1 MSEKT
6 IDIKQEKIT
15 SVFPDEILYNPFPGL
30 RPFGVEE
37 SHLFFGREGQSDEVL
52 MKLAKNR
59 FIAVLGA
66 SGSGK
71 SSLMYCGV
79 IPILYGGFMAQAGS
93 NWKIIVTRPG
103 SGPIDNLAESLLV
116 KDRNYAHADEEG
128 KKIRRTITS
137 TVLRSSSLGLIESV
151 QQLKKDKNEN
161 VLLLVDQFEELFRYK
176 KNEEGST
183 NESLAF
189 VNLLLEAARQQHTGI
204 YVCLTMRSDFIGD
217 CAQFPELT
225 KFINDS
231 NYLIPQMNREQKRLA
246 IIGPV
251 AVGGGHISPRLVQ
264 QLMND
269 LGDNPDQLPILQHSL
284 MRTWNYWTE
293 QRETGEAIDLRHYD
307 AIGRMAEALS
317 QHANEAYDELDD
329 HQKKICESLF
339 KSLTEKGNND
349 YGIRRPTRLGVIA
362 AIAGVKIEEV
372 IPVVDCF
379 RAKGRSLIMPPSGV
393 PLTATTVVDISHES
407 LMRIWARLKNW
418 VEEESESVAMYQRLS
433 EAASMYQLG
442 KTSLWRPPDLQ
453 LGINWR
459 TKQNPTLVWGQR
471 YNPAFE
477 RTVLF
482 LDYSQKEF
490 ETEQRNKEL
499 LQKRQLK
506 RARVTALILGTAAI
520 ISIFFLL
527 FAVVARN
534 EAISA
539 KAKAEENMQLAMT
552 NEKKAKE
559 AEEVAKHEKMLA
571 DEAKLAAIK
580 EKEEADKQRKKAEEQ
595 TKIAETQRKRAE
607 EQTKIAVAQTKLAE
621 EQTQLALTNEKEANK
636 QKALADENSQ
646 KAYRLRLL
654 SIAQSMAVKSV
665 PLSDTARKALLAKHA
680 YLLNKNNGGNE
691 YSHEIYDALYYS
703 LKLLKDENYNS
714 MKGHTDAVRSL
725 VFSSSGSELY
735 TSGSDGK
742 VILWDMKTPERKS
755 TVIAENKYI
764 IRTLALSADNKYL
777 ACGGDS
783 RTIKVYDLTNPAEK
797 PRELKGHKGNVWS
810 MVFTPDNSS
819 LISTA
824 TDSMVFL
831 WKQGSDT
838 PEIITKN
845 TCRIR
850 TLSVSPDGLS
860 IAGGTEKGQVI
871 LWSLLN
877 NSSEA
882 LFTTKK
888 NKIVNSVSFSNDGK
902 LIAVG
907 DDAGVLRIWDV
918 SQRKIV
924 NVLTSH
930 KARINDV
937 KFSKDDHFLSSASFD
952 GSIKVWN
959 MRKLNDQPV
968 VLKDHSSWVWK
979 IAYSPE
985 GDKLVAG
992 CVDNLIRVWPTNADV
1007 MAEQICSRI
1016 KRNMSLKE
1024 WEQYV
1029 APVNDI
1035 PYESTCPDLPVGTEV
1050 NNE

>member
-1 MSEKT
+1 MSEK
-6 IDIKQEKIT
+6 IAEIKPEKVS
-15 SVFPDEILYNPFPGL
+15 SVLHDEILYNPFPGL
-30 RPFGVEE
+30 RPFGIEE

-52 MKLAKNR
+52 MKLARNR

-116 KDRNYAHADEEG
+116 KDRNYTHADEEG

-137 TVLRSSSLGLIESV
+137 TVLRSSSLGLIEAV

-246 IIGPV
+246 IVGPV
-251 AVGGGHISPRLVQ
+251 AVGGGEISPRLVQ

-284 MRTWNYWTE
+284 MRTWNFWTE
-293 QRETGEAIDLRHYD
+293 DRENGEPIDLRHYD

-317 QHANEAYDELDD
+317 QHANEAYDELND

-349 YGIRRPTRLGVIA
+349 YGIRRPTKLGVIA
-362 AIAGVKIEEV
+362 AIAGVKMQEV

-379 RAKGRSLIMPPSGV
+379 RAKGRSLIMPPAGV
-393 PLTATTVVDISHES
+393 PLTENTIIDISHES

-453 LGINWR
+453 LAINWKA
-459 TKQNPTLVWGQR
+459 KQNPTLVWGQR

-477 RTVLF
+477 RTILF

-490 ETEQRNKEL
+490 ETEQKNKEL

-506 RARVTALILGTAAI
+506 RARITALILGTAAI

-527 FAVVARN
+527 FAVVARQQ
-534 EAISA
+534 A
-539 KAKAEENMQLAMT
+539 
-552 NEKKAKE
+552 EKKEKE
-559 AEEVAKHEKMLA
+559 ALIEKERANKNAQEANRQKTIAEHEKMLA

-580 EKEEADKQRKKAEEQ
+580 EKENAERQTQIAKEQ
-595 TKIAETQRKRAE
+595 TKIAEAQKKRAE
-607 EQTKIAVAQTKLAE
+607 EQTQIAKEQTKRAE
-621 EQTQLALTNEKEANK
+621 EQTQLALANEQEAHK
-636 QKALADENSQ
+636 QKSIADENSQ

-665 PLSDTARKALLAKHA
+665 PLGDTARKALLAKHA

-703 LKLLKDENYNS
+703 LKLLKDEEYNA

-725 VFSSSGSELY
+725 VFSSTGNELF

-742 VILWDMKTPERKS
+742 VIMWDMKDQEKKHTI
-755 TVIAENKYI
+755 IAENGYVV
-764 IRTLALSADNKYL
+764 RALALSPDNKYL

-783 RTIKVYDLTNPAEK
+783 RTIKIFDLTNPTAK

-819 LISTA
+819 LVSTA
-824 TDSMVFL
+824 TDSLVFL
-831 WKQGSDT
+831 WKSGSDV
-838 PEIITKN
+838 PEVITKN
-845 TCRIR
+845 TSRIR
-850 TLSVSPDGLS
+850 TLAVSPDGTS
-860 IAGGTEKGQVI
+860 IVGGTDKGQVVV
-871 LWSLLN
+871 WNLLN
-877 NSSEA
+877 RSSEA

-888 NKIVNSVSFSNDGK
+888 SKQVNSVSYSNDGK

-907 DDAGVLRIWDV
+907 DDAGVLRIWDIA
-918 SQRKIV
+918 QRKVV
-924 NVLTSH
+924 NVLTGH

-937 KFSKDDHFLSSASFD
+937 KFSKDDHFLASASFD

-959 MRKLNDQPV
+959 MQNLNDQPI

-979 IAYSPE
+979 MAYSPE

-992 CVDNLIRVWPTNADV
+992 CVDNLIRVWPTNSDV
-1007 MAEQICSRI
+1007 MAEQICGKI
-1016 KRNMSLKE
+1016 KRNMSIKE

-1035 PYESTCPDLPVGTEV
+1035 PYESTCPGLPVGTEV

>member
-1 MSEKT
+1 MSEKA
-6 IDIKQEKIT
+6 IDIQEEKVNT
-15 SVFPDEILYNPFPGL
+15 AFADGILYNPFPGL

-116 KDRNYAHADEEG
+116 KDRNYTHDDEEG

-246 IIGPV
+246 IMGPV

-293 QRETGEAIDLRHYD
+293 EREQGEPIDLRHYD

-317 QHANEAYDELDD
+317 QHANEAFDELDE

-339 KSLTEKGNND
+339 KSLTEKGSND
-349 YGIRRPTRLGVIA
+349 YGIRRPTKLGVIA
-362 AIAGVKIEEV
+362 SIAGVKIEEV

-379 RAKGRSLIMPPSGV
+379 RAKGRSLIMPPAGV
-393 PLTATTVVDISHES
+393 PLTANTVIDISHES

-418 VEEESESVAMYQRLS
+418 VEEESESVSMYQRLS

-459 TKQNPTLVWGQR
+459 AKQNPTLVWGQR

-477 RTVLF
+477 RTILF

-490 ETEQRNKEL
+490 ETEQKNKEL
-499 LQKRQLK
+499 LQKRTLK
-506 RARVTALILGTAAI
+506 RARITALILGTAAI

-527 FAVVARN
+527 FAVVARQEAEKNAELAKKN
-534 EAISA
+534 EQKALEQKKLADAATIEA
-539 KAKAEENMQLAMT
+539 KKQETIAL
-552 NEKKAKE
+552 NEKKI
-559 AEEVAKHEKMLA
+559 AEEQ
-571 DEAKLAAIK
+571 KLIALQQ
-580 EKEEADKQRKKAEEQ
+580 KEEALKQK
-595 TKIAETQRKRAE
+595 KRAE
-607 EQTKIAVAQTKLAE
+607 EQTKIAEAQTKLAE
-621 EQTQLALTNEKEANK
+621 EQKQLAVISEKEANK
-636 QKALADENSQ
+636 QKSIADENSQ

-665 PLSDTARKALLAKHA
+665 PLNDTARKALLAKHA
-680 YLLNKNNGGNE
+680 YLFNKNNGGNE

-703 LKLLKDENYNS
+703 LKLLKDEDYNA

-725 VFSSSGSELY
+725 VFSSSGTELY
-735 TSGSDGK
+735 TAGSDGK
-742 VILWDMKTPERKS
+742 IIMWDMSNHDRKS
-755 TVIAENKYI
+755 TIIASNGFVI
-764 IRTLALSADNKYL
+764 RSLALSPDNKYL

-783 RTIKVYDLTNPAEK
+783 RVIKVYDLTNPSEK
-797 PRELKGHKGNVWS
+797 PKELIGHTGNVWA

-819 LISTA
+819 LISTG
-824 TDSMVFL
+824 TDSAVFL
-831 WKQGSDT
+831 WKQGKDI
-838 PEIITKN
+838 PEVITKN

-850 TLSVSPDGLS
+850 TLSVSPDGTT
-860 IAGGTEKGQVI
+860 IAGGTEKGQVVF
-871 LWSLLN
+871 WNLLSR
-877 NSSEA
+877 SSEA

-888 NKIVNSVSFSNDGK
+888 SKMVNSVSFSNDGK
-902 LIAVG
+902 LLAVG
-907 DDAGVLRIWDV
+907 DDAGVLRIWDI
-918 SQRKIV
+918 SQRKVV
-924 NVLTSH
+924 NVLTGH

-937 KFSKDDHFLSSASFD
+937 KFSKDDHFLASASFD

-959 MRKLNDQPV
+959 MRNLNDQPI

-979 IAYSPE
+979 MAYSPQ

-992 CVDNLIRVWPTNADV
+992 CVDNLVRVWPTNSDV

-1016 KRNMSLKE
+1016 RRNMSIKE

>member
-1 MSEKT
+1 MSEKA
-6 IDIKQEKIT
+6 IDIQEKKVNT
-15 SVFPDEILYNPFPGL
+15 AFADGILYNPFPGL
-30 RPFGVEE
+30 RPFGIEE

-116 KDRNYAHADEEG
+116 KDRTYTHDDEEG

-151 QQLKKDKNEN
+151 QQLKKDKDEN

-246 IIGPV
+246 IMGPV

-293 QRETGEAIDLRHYD
+293 EREPAEPIDLRHYD

-317 QHANEAYDELDD
+317 QHANEAFDELDEN
-329 HQKKICESLF
+329 QKKICESLF
-339 KSLTEKGNND
+339 KSLTEKGSND
-349 YGIRRPTRLGVIA
+349 YGIRRPTKLGVIA
-362 AIAGVKIEEV
+362 SIAGVKIEDV
-372 IPVVDCF
+372 IPVIDCF
-379 RAKGRSLIMPPSGV
+379 RAKGRSLIMPPAGV
-393 PLTATTVVDISHES
+393 PLTANTVIDISHES

-459 TKQNPTLVWGQR
+459 AKQNPTLVWGQR

-477 RTVLF
+477 RTILF

-490 ETEQRNKEL
+490 ETEQKNKEL
-499 LQKRQLK
+499 LQKRTLK
-506 RARVTALILGTAAI
+506 RARITALILGTAAI

-527 FAVVARN
+527 FALVAKQEADENAKLAREN
-534 EAISA
+534 EQKALDQKKLADAATIEAKKQEAIA
-539 KAKAEENMQLAMT
+539 L
-552 NEKKAKE
+552 NEKKI
-559 AEEVAKHEKMLA
+559 AEEQ
-571 DEAKLAAIK
+571 KLIALQQ
-580 EKEEADKQRKKAEEQ
+580 KEEALKQK
-595 TKIAETQRKRAE
+595 KRAE
-607 EQTKIAVAQTKLAE
+607 EQTKIAEAQTKLAE
-621 EQTQLALTNEKEANK
+621 EQKQLALINEKEANK
-636 QKALADENSQ
+636 QKSLADENSQ

-665 PLSDTARKALLAKHA
+665 PLNDTARKALLAKHA
-680 YLLNKNNGGNE
+680 YLFNKNNGGNE

-703 LKLLKDENYNS
+703 LKLLKDEDYNA

-725 VFSSSGSELY
+725 VFSSTGTELY
-735 TSGSDGK
+735 TAGSDGK
-742 VILWDMKTPERKS
+742 IIMWDMSNHDRKS
-755 TVIAENKYI
+755 TVIASNGFV
-764 IRTLALSADNKYL
+764 IRSLALSPDNKYL

-783 RTIKVYDLTNPAEK
+783 RIIKVYNLTNPSEK
-797 PRELKGHKGNVWS
+797 PKELIGHKGNVWA

-824 TDSMVFL
+824 TDSAVFL
-831 WKQGSDT
+831 WKQGKDI
-838 PEIITKN
+838 PEVITKN

-850 TLSVSPDGLS
+850 TLAVSPDGTT
-860 IAGGTEKGQVI
+860 IAGGTEKGQI
-871 LWSLLN
+871 ICWNLLSR
-877 NSSEA
+877 SSEA

-888 NKIVNSVSFSNDGK
+888 SKMVNSVSFSNDGK
-902 LIAVG
+902 LLAVG
-907 DDAGVLRIWDV
+907 DDAGVLRVWDI
-918 SQRKIV
+918 SQRKV
-924 NVLTSH
+924 VHVLTGH

-937 KFSKDDHFLSSASFD
+937 KFSKDDHFLASASFD

-959 MRKLNDQPV
+959 MTNLNDQPI

-979 IAYSPE
+979 MAYSPQ

-992 CVDNLIRVWPTNADV
+992 CVDNLVRVWPTNSDV

-1016 KRNMSLKE
+1016 RRNMSIKE

-1035 PYESTCPDLPVGTEV
+1035 PYENTCPDLPVGTEV